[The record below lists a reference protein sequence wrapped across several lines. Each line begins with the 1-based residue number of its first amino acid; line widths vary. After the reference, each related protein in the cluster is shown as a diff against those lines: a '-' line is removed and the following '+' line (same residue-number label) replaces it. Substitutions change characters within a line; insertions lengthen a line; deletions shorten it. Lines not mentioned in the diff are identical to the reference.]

1 MTRVITGA
9 TAVAAVVGRPLTHS
23 LSPLIHNAWLEAAR
37 VDGVYVALSP
47 AEDRFEALV
56 DGLRGGVIRGCNVTL
71 PFKEAALALAD
82 RASDRAR
89 RAGAANLLVFGDDGT
104 ISADNTDGLGLLA
117 AFAVRAPRFKVT
129 AGPIVVLGAGGAAR
143 GAVAALLDAGAPEV
157 RLVNRTRARA
167 DEIALA
173 LGGGVQVFGWDD
185 AGAAFSGAGAVVQA
199 TTLGLGGGEGPAVAF
214 EALAAGAVVMD
225 MVYRPLTTELLA
237 RAQAAGVTTVDGL
250 EMLIQQAIPSYQ
262 AFFGQPPPAGVGVR
276 RLALLALGE
285 A

>member
-173 LGGGVQVFGWDD
+173 LGGGVRVFGWDD